1 LTREEIAALEAQTKN
16 APEKR
21 EAQRVLATH
30 VSRLVHGDEDAAR
43 VERANAVLFAA
54 TITNAAGDEAR
65 TLADSLVAIAGDVPS
80 TMMAAAEFDGP
91 GASVVDLVVRCG
103 LAGSKSEARRLV
115 QQGGVSVNDRRLTDP
130 AARVMRPA
138 AIDGRVVLLKKGARQ
153 RHVIVLT

>member
-1 LTREEIAALEAQTKN
+1 
-16 APEKR
+16 
-21 EAQRVLATH
+21 
-30 VSRLVHGDEDAAR
+30 
-43 VERANAVLFAA
+43 
-54 TITNAAGDEAR
+54 
-65 TLADSLVAIAGDVPS
+65 LVAIAGDVPS

-130 AARVMRPA
+130 AARVMRAA
-138 AIDGRVVLLKKGARQ
+138 AIDGRVVLLKKGVRQ